1 MRLDTLFVAQ
11 DAALE
16 QRASAETTFDAH
28 DGSPVKELRR
38 DLRTAEVFV
47 ESHGTEI
54 RVYRP
59 EWHRWVTDAQLHR
72 FRSWRFDVQEG
83 STLRTGFVH
92 GIIRSPLGRPVVLDD
107 VYDAEVRVV
116 GSR

>member
-28 DGSPVKELRR
+28 DGSPLVELRR

-47 ESHGTEI
+47 ETLGREI
-54 RVYRP
+54 RVNQPKWY
-59 EWHRWVTDAQLHR
+59 RWVTDAQLHR
-72 FRSWRFDVQEG
+72 FRSWRFDVRAQKF
-83 STLRTGFVH
+83 SRH
-92 GIIRSPLGRPVVLDD
+92 ASPAV
-107 VYDAEVRVV
+107 
-116 GSR
+116 S